1 VATLNQLACWIL
13 MIVGEAMLASDSY
26 VLATENDAYTFTA
39 VGMVPVLSAG
49 LLLYFVYVKTTET
62 V

>member
-1 VATLNQLACWIL
+1 

-49 LLLYFVYVKTTET
+49 LLLYFVYVKTTEA